1 MATTNLGLKTFG
13 HDEPI
18 DFNDWNDNFVKID
31 AAVGEAKR
39 GKAAYSLLDNGWFV
53 APVNQRVA
61 STTTQWAYCLDRWI
75 ARISGMT
82 LSATN
87 DGLTITS
94 SESGNRFIYQKLAQ
108 GKALSGKTVTLA
120 VCDSNNNIAVVSC
133 VLPTTNATSWTNISG
148 DKTAGDMF
156 VNITDIGNGSDYP
169 YIVSIG
175 IYGSASSVTI
185 RWAALYE
192 GAYSAD
198 TLPAYVPKGYA
209 AELAECRRY
218 YKYIGG
224 FIQFPVTFLSDGW
237 AACAID
243 YSDMRVTPSVQYV
256 LEGLY
261 IGDAVYTTVTNIT
274 ARALPASELII
285 DAGNSISANKTGTI
299 RFSAFSLSAD
309 L

>member
-94 SESGNRFIYQKLAQ
+94 SKSGNRFIYQKLAQ

-192 GAYSAD
+192 GAYTAD
-198 TLPAYVPKGYA
+198 TLPDYVPRGYA
-209 AELAECRRY
+209 AELAECQRY
-218 YKYIGG
+218 YKEIAVLAMFSKAGTNI
-224 FIQFPVTFLSDGW
+224 F
-237 AACAID
+237 ACSCPINMRITPTMTPIKFSPYGSND
-243 YSDMRVTPSVQYV
+243 ITDMTNC
-256 LEGLY
+256 
-261 IGDAVYTTVTNIT
+261 AVYGDEKYIFYARLSTCTGYTVGG
-274 ARALPASELII
+274 LIVQL
-285 DAGNSISANKTGTI
+285 D
-299 RFSAFSLSAD
+299 AD